1 MKRES
6 TKRERDVGDGFCVS
20 DVGILKIVIIVDC
33 GTTSTEEKRKRRIWI
48 YEMNQK
54 YTLCTKEE
62 TLLGE
67 MQQKQEMCTYAA
79 QLEMYVHIN
88 IRVIK
93 IQ

>member
-1 MKRES
+1 MRI
-6 TKRERDVGDGFCVS
+6 GCG
-20 DVGILKIVIIVDC
+20 VDIENC
-33 GTTSTEEKRKRRIWI
+33 NYCRFVAQRRQKKRKRRTFVSWI
-48 YEMNQK
+48 YEMNQNIH
-54 YTLCTKEE
+54 YCTKEE

-93 IQ
+93 IQCTQTK